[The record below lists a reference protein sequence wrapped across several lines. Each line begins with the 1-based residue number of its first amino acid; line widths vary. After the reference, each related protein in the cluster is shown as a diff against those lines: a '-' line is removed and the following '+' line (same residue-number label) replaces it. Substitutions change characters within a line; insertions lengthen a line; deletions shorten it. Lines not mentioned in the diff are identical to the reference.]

1 MASATN
7 KLTLLWRD
15 NKGKIG
21 RMVLLVAA
29 AVIDPSGG
37 AIDTVRAAIAAIA
50 KAYNYQASLSFSA
63 TVSDTGALGVYADNE
78 DKMQLRFKDEDGK
91 VHCYL
96 VPAPLASC
104 FDASGEVVNPADTNV
119 DALIGAITTHAKTK
133 TGRDIVT
140 FLGGRRIR
148 RDRKAA

>member
-7 KLTLLWRD
+7 VLTMLWKD

-29 AVIDPSGG
+29 AAIDPSGG
-37 AIDTVRAAIAAIA
+37 GIATVRAAIAAVV
-50 KAYNYQASLSFSA
+50 KAYNYQASLSFAA

-78 DKMQLRFKDEDGK
+78 DKVQMRFKDEDGET
-91 VHCYL
+91 HSYL
-96 VPAPLASC
+96 IPAPLASI
-104 FDASGEVVNPADTNV
+104 FDADGETVNPANGAVDTFISAVTTNV
-119 DALIGAITTHAKTK
+119 KTK
-133 TGRDIVT
+133 SGRDIVT
-140 FLGGRRIR
+140 FLGGRRMR

>member
-7 KLTLLWRD
+7 TLTLLWRD
-15 NKGKIG
+15 NKGKVG

-29 AVIDPSGG
+29 AVVDPSGG
-37 AIDTVRAAIAAIA
+37 AIDAVRAVIAAVS

-78 DKMQLRFKDEDGK
+78 DKLQMRFKDEDGN
-91 VHCYL
+91 VHSWL
-96 VPAPLASC
+96 VPAPLDTC
-104 FDASGEVVNPADTNV
+104 FLADGETVDVEDSGV
-119 DALIGAITTHAKTK
+119 DAYISAITTLAKTK
-133 TGRDIVT
+133 SGRDIVT

-148 RDRKAA
+148 RDRKGV